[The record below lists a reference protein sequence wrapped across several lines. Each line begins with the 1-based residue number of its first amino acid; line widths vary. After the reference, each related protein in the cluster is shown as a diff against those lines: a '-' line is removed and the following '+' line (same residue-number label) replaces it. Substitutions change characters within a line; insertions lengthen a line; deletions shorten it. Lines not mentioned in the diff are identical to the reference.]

1 MKNNTQAESAAA
13 PAGGHDATPWV
24 GSDTPLTDQAEALP
38 IGFWSC
44 ATVPSAFARRL
55 ERERAA
61 LLAERDRLKDLLL
74 HTQRAAIEVAEE
86 RDRLRTALEKCL
98 TPLIRLGDFVGNE
111 DKGGASGLG
120 AFNRCEIILGVRAAL
135 EGGKA

>member
-1 MKNNTQAESAAA
+1 MKNNTQAESAPA

-55 ERERAA
+55 ERER
-61 LLAERDRLKDLLL
+61 DRLKEVLQDLVEYLDL
-74 HTQRAAIEVAEE
+74 THLPKRDGSLGIKCDRARKTISPSTKA
-86 RDRLRTALEKCL
+86 
-98 TPLIRLGDFVGNE
+98 GD
-111 DKGGASGLG
+111 
-120 AFNRCEIILGVRAAL
+120 
-135 EGGKA
+135 